1 MKKQEGGKKRPLA
14 FYNRQSKQHVKDKNY
29 KIERG
34 AVMKKQ
40 EIRSAVK
47 TVYQELWDLLSLDVE
62 TEHFFKLPKGAEP
75 VEDSEEDEGWNYAY
89 KKINEI
95 RGHVRVLFLGE
106 EKIIRSLDQI
116 VEEVKYF
123 IKNCEV
129 PGVVTRWKRINPIL
143 VYFDCAFEVME
154 TCPEAYL
161 EMRRGLTDTRLSCY
175 PDAELIENRK
185 AYFAEAKA
193 KCEHDVIEYSQEQVF
208 QEEILHTL
216 TLLFEDA
223 FWEYL

>member
-1 MKKQEGGKKRPLA
+1 MKKQEGGKNRPLA

-34 AVMKKQ
+34 AAMKKK

-95 RGHVRVLFLGE
+95 RGHVSVLFLGE
-106 EKIIRSLDQI
+106 EKIIRSLNQI

-129 PGVVTRWKRINPIL
+129 PGVVTRWKRMNPRL

-154 TCPEAYL
+154 TCPEAYM
-161 EMRRGLTDTRLSCY
+161 EMRRGLTETRLSCY
-175 PDAELIENRK
+175 PDAELIEKRK
-185 AYFAEAKA
+185 AYFAKAKA

-223 FWEYL
+223 FREYL

>member
-1 MKKQEGGKKRPLA
+1 MKKK
-14 FYNRQSKQHVKDKNY
+14 
-29 KIERG
+29 
-34 AVMKKQ
+34 

-47 TVYQELWDLLSLDVE
+47 TVYQELWDLLSLNVE
-62 TEHFFKLPKGAEP
+62 TEHFFKLPKGVEP
-75 VEDSEEDEGWNYAY
+75 VENSEEDEGWNYAC

-95 RGHVRVLFLGE
+95 EGHVSVLFFGE
-106 EKIIRSLDQI
+106 EKIIRSLNRI

-123 IKNCEV
+123 IKNYEV
-129 PGVVTRWKRINPIL
+129 PGVVTRWKRMNPRL

-175 PDAELIENRK
+175 PDAELIEKRN
-185 AYFAEAKA
+185 AYFARAKE
-193 KCEHDVIEYSQEQVF
+193 KCERDVIKYSQEQVF

-216 TLLFEDA
+216 TLLFEGA
-223 FWEYL
+223 FQEYL